1 MARMHSRRRGKSQSK
16 KPDLATVPEW
26 VTYTPQDVEEIIVKL
41 AKDGNNPSTIGLIL
55 RDRYGIP
62 DVRPLLGM
70 KMTKVLEKNG
80 APLKLPE
87 DIQSLINKSVALG
100 THVEKHKKDN
110 HNRRG
115 LFLIESKIRRL
126 TKYYIRTG
134 KLPKDWRYNA
144 ESARLLVSK

>member
-1 MARMHSRRRGKSQSK
+1 
-16 KPDLATVPEW
+16 

-41 AKDGNNPSTIGLIL
+41 AKDGNNPSTIGIIL

-70 KMTKVLEKNG
+70 KMTAVLEKNG

-87 DIQSLINKSVALG
+87 DIQSLINKSVALSA
-100 THVEKHKKDN
+100 HLEKHKKDN

-126 TKYYIRTG
+126 TKYYIRSG
-134 KLPKDWRYNA
+134 KLPKDWRYDPQT
-144 ESARLLVSK
+144 ARLLVSK